1 MNNLDFPLDHEQ
13 TEKILQFQDLTGIE
27 DIALCRDVLQRHN
40 WDLETA
46 VQDQLNIKEGR
57 PSVYSVSRPASDE
70 LPVVHSDPSV
80 QQVFVAESPALP
92 FRWRWTGTVGL
103 IASFLFR
110 FVYNTFASFFE
121 FARSFFWNRPRYPE
135 VTDPIGD
142 VLNFINKF
150 EETFGRR
157 HPVFYQ
163 GTYAQALNDA
173 KLELRFLI
181 VYLHS
186 DSQDCS
192 SFCRNTLTSED
203 MIDFLDSHAVIF
215 WSCSV
220 ETGEGRRVVHALHAK
235 KFPFIGVIILRENVM
250 TLVARL
256 EGLMDSPLLISR
268 LQSVIANNE
277 PILYAARA
285 SRMERILNQS
295 IREQQD
301 EAYMESLRADQ
312 EKQRQRELEREEIR
326 KIELEKE
333 RLIQEELMKKLE
345 LENQK
350 TSFLAR
356 IPDEPATSHPNC
368 VCISFKMPN
377 GQRLERRFLSTHTLQ
392 DVYYYVFCN
401 PDLSGKFEIATNFP
415 KKVLDCS
422 MTSIQTL
429 EEAGLRK
436 REVLFVYD
444 LES

>member
-1 MNNLDFPLDHEQ
+1 MNNIDFPLNHEQ

-57 PSVYSVSRPASDE
+57 PSVYSVSRPPSTD
-70 LPVVHSDPSV
+70 LPVVYNDPSV
-80 QQVFVAESPALP
+80 QQVFIADSSGLP
-92 FRWRWTGTVGL
+92 FRWRWTGTFGL
-103 IASFLFR
+103 IASLLFR
-110 FVYNTFASFFE
+110 FVYNTFTSFLE

-135 VTDPIGD
+135 VTDPVGD
-142 VLNFINKF
+142 VIHYINKF
-150 EETFGRR
+150 EENYGQR

-186 DSQDCS
+186 DNQDCA
-192 SFCRNTLTSED
+192 SFCRNTLISQEI
-203 MIDFLDSHAVIF
+203 IDFLNSHAVIF
-215 WSCSV
+215 WSCSI
-220 ETGEGRRVVHALHAK
+220 EKGEGRRVVHALHART
-235 KFPFIGVIILRENVM
+235 FPFIGVIILRESVM
-250 TLVARL
+250 TLVA
-256 EGLMDSPLLISR
+256 
-268 LQSVIANNE
+268 
-277 PILYAARA
+277 
-285 SRMERILNQS
+285 RMERILNQS

-326 KIELEKE
+326 KIEMEKQ
-333 RLIQEELMKKLE
+333 RQIQEEMMKKRE
-345 LENQK
+345 LEHQK
-350 TSFLAR
+350 TQFLEK
-356 IPDEPATSHPNC
+356 IPEEPSINNANC

-377 GQRLERRFLSTHTLQ
+377 GERLERRFLSTHTLR
-392 DVYYYVFCN
+392 DVYYYIFCN
-401 PDLSGKFEIATNFP
+401 PNLSGKFEIATNFP
-415 KKVLDCS
+415 KKILDCS
-422 MTSIQTL
+422 ITSVQTL

-436 REVLFVYD
+436 KEVLFVYD